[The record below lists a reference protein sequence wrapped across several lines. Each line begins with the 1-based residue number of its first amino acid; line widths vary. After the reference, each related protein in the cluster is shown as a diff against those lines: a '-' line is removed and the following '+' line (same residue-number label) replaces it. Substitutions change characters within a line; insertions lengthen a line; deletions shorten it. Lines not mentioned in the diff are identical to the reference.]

1 VTNQEAIEEA
11 ITSAVMQ
18 VVRARRMV
26 AELNYDWHDQVENFQ
41 EVDAVLES
49 AANQIRT
56 LLLMTRRPNEEGSA

>member
-1 VTNQEAIEEA
+1 MTNQEAIEEA

>member
-1 VTNQEAIEEA
+1 VTNEEAIEEA
-11 ITSAVMQ
+11 IRSAVTQ

-26 AELNYDWHDQVENFQ
+26 AELNYDWHDEVENFQ